1 MQGENKMYG
10 VFKYD
15 SFHSYET
22 NFQIWYD
29 MNCREKRNYNEPSY
43 SPEEAREV
51 FDNIYEKKL
60 AHSIK
65 INKDGILED
74 VLVEE

>member
-1 MQGENKMYG
+1 M
-10 VFKYD
+10 
-15 SFHSYET
+15 S
-22 NFQIWYD
+22 
-29 MNCREKRNYNEPSY
+29 CREKRSFNQPAY
-43 SPEEAREV
+43 SPKKAREV